1 MKIFSGL
8 THQSVPD
15 ISVVIPTYNRIH
27 MLKEALDSV
36 LQQQFNGSIEV
47 FVVDDCSQDN
57 TSAIVKNDYPN
68 VNVITLK
75 QNSGV
80 SVARNTGILQTK
92 GRYIAFLDSDD
103 LWEPGYLETQFQ
115 AAQRH
120 QDCFCASGIVNFDT
134 VDNSKTI
141 RWQTP
146 DLGAFTSIEHH
157 LLVRGSCI
165 YTPSSVLFPREL
177 LNSVGLFDKS
187 LRFGEDTDLY
197 LRCLIQGYGVHFTKS
212 PLVIRRKHNM
222 GQATESKTLGVRKN
236 NRLNLAQKYYPALK
250 KKFAKIPSTTFNYIC
265 AEICMAF
272 ANKYF
277 DERYYLKWFLLSLE
291 TIKYGLPKFTT
302 KHMIWKT
309 KKLLY

>member
-1 MKIFSGL
+1 MKIFSGIA
-8 THQSVPD
+8 HQSVPD

-36 LQQQFNGSIEV
+36 LQQNFNGSIEI
-47 FVVDDCSQDN
+47 FVVDDCSRDN
-57 TSAIVKNDYPN
+57 TATVVKNEYPS
-68 VNVITLK
+68 VNLITLK

-80 SVARNTGILQTK
+80 SVARNTGILQAK
-92 GRYIAFLDSDD
+92 GRYITFLDSDD
-103 LWEPGYLETQFQ
+103 LWEPNYLETQFQ
-115 AAQRH
+115 AAQLH
-120 QDCFCASGIVNFDT
+120 KDCFFASGIVNFDT
-134 VDNSKTI
+134 VNNSKTI

-146 DLGAFTSIEHH
+146 DLDSFISIEHH

-165 YTPSSVLFPREL
+165 YTPSSVLFPRNIL
-177 LNSVGLFDKS
+177 DSVGLFDNS

-236 NRLNLAQKYYPALK
+236 NRLNLAKKYYPALK
-250 KKFAKIPSTTFNYIC
+250 KKFVKIPSTAFNHIC

-277 DERYYLKWFLLSLE
+277 DEQYYLKWFWLSLE

-302 KHMIWKT
+302 KHLIWKT